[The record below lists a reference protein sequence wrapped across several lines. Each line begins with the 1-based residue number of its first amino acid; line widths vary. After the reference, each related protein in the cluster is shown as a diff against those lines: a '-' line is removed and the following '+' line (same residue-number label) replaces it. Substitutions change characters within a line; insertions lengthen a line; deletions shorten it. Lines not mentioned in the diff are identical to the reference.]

1 MIRANMFLMKT
12 QVIIWLWWSKAHKTI
27 FCLPGLLRWGDVQF
41 MPIWWCWGADLGRFQ
56 KVPFKIHFHHPL
68 SKEPA
73 LDIGCYRAS
82 TQTPGITRSSPRPA
96 GGHKIENRVVGG
108 NMVMLLCRQQLRPA
122 LENSRSETRW
132 LILFDYNDD
141 HNGGGVYS
149 LIELLQTKEKEESF
163 KG

>member
-1 MIRANMFLMKT
+1 
-12 QVIIWLWWSKAHKTI
+12 
-27 FCLPGLLRWGDVQF
+27 
-41 MPIWWCWGADLGRFQ
+41 
-56 KVPFKIHFHHPL
+56 
-68 SKEPA
+68 
-73 LDIGCYRAS
+73 
-82 TQTPGITRSSPRPA
+82 
-96 GGHKIENRVVGG
+96 
-108 NMVMLLCRQQLRPA
+108 MVMLLCRQQLRPA

>member
-56 KVPFKIHFHHPL
+56 KVSFKIHFHHPL

-96 GGHKIENRVVGG
+96 GGHKIENRVVGKLWWCYFAG
-108 NMVMLLCRQQLRPA
+108 SSFGQPLRTQEVRQG
-122 LENSRSETRW
+122 
-132 LILFDYNDD
+132 DYNDD